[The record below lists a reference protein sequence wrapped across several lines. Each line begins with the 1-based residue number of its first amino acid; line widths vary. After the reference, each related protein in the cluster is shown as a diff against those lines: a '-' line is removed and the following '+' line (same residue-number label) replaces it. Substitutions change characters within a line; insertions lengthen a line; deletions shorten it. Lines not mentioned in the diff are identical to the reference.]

1 MASNNAVGV
10 DIGTRAVQVAHV
22 QGGRGRP
29 TLVNF
34 AGAKLPEG
42 SVREGE
48 ILDVPAVSE
57 TIRGLLKEAKIRAKD
72 VELGV
77 SNQRVVVRQVDLP
90 WAEEA
95 ELRESLRFQV
105 QEYIPIPVEEA
116 ELDVHILDELTAED
130 GERRLRV
137 LLVAAQKDMIA
148 THVQAVTGAGLR
160 PTGIDLNPFAVLRV
174 LGGEQAVGG
183 EGQLLVDI
191 GAGVTNILVHENG
204 VPRFVRILVLGGDDI
219 SEGLS
224 VAMNLTPEEADV
236 RKRQVGLDGDDT
248 EARLVIEQRAAR
260 FIDEIRSSVD
270 YYQAQA
276 GVTPITRVVLSG
288 GGSLLRGLPE
298 QLEET
303 LRLPVEMGRTFSAL
317 PMKPTKLSAEQ
328 LAAVEPSMATA
339 VGLALGGIE

>member
-1 MASNNAVGV
+1 MANNSAVGV

-72 VELGV
+72 VYLGV
-77 SNQRVVVRQVDLP
+77 ANQRVVVRQVDLP
-90 WAEEA
+90 WAEEE
-95 ELRESLRFQV
+95 ELRASLRYQV

-116 ELDVHILDELTAED
+116 ELDVHILDEITGED

-137 LLVAAQKDMIA
+137 LLIAAQKDMIA

-160 PTGIDLNPFAVLRV
+160 PKGIDLNPFAVLRV
-174 LGGEQAVGG
+174 LGSEPAVSTD
-183 EGQLLVDI
+183 GQLLVDI
-191 GAGVTNILVHENG
+191 GAGVTNIVVHEGG

-219 SEGLS
+219 TEGLA
-224 VAMNLTPEEADV
+224 VAMNLTPEEADA
-236 RKRQVGLDGDDT
+236 RKRLVGLDGDDT

-288 GGSLLRGLPE
+288 GASLLRGLAG

-303 LRLPVEMGRTFSAL
+303 LRLPVEMGRPFSAL
-317 PMKPTKLSAEQ
+317 PVKPTKLTAEQ
-328 LAAVEPSMATA
+328 LAAIEPSMATA
-339 VGLALGGIE
+339 VGLAVGGVQ

>member
-1 MASNNAVGV
+1 MGV

-48 ILDVPAVSE
+48 VLDVPAVSE

-72 VELGV
+72 VYLGIA
-77 SNQRVVVRQVDLP
+77 NQRVVVRQVDLP
-90 WAEEA
+90 YAEEA
-95 ELRESLRFQV
+95 EMRESLRYQV

-116 ELDVHILDELTAED
+116 ELDFHILEEITGED
-130 GERRLRV
+130 GERKLRV
-137 LLVAAQKDMIA
+137 LLVAAQKDMIS
-148 THVQAVTGAGLR
+148 THVQAATGAGLR
-160 PTGIDLNPFAVLRV
+160 PKGIDLNPFAVLRV
-174 LGGEQAVGG
+174 LGNEDALGTD
-183 EGQLLVDI
+183 GQLLVDI
-191 GAGVTNILVHENG
+191 GAGVTNIVVHEGG

-219 SEGLS
+219 TEGIS
-224 VAMNLTPEEADV
+224 VAMNLTPDEADA
-236 RKRQVGLDGDDT
+236 RKRLVGLDGDDT
-248 EARLVIEQRAAR
+248 EARQVIEQRAGR

-288 GGSLLRGLPE
+288 GGSLLRGLPDR
-298 QLEET
+298 LEET
-303 LRLPVEMGRTFSAL
+303 LRLPVEMGRPFSAI

-328 LAAVEPSMATA
+328 LAAVEPSMAVA
-339 VGLALGGIE
+339 VGLALGGVQ